1 MGGDGGV
8 LTAKAIGKR
17 IKAKGLGRLRWYCQM
32 CGKQCR
38 DENGFKCHTNTP
50 AHQSQLALFA
60 EKPELFVE
68 KFSDAFLQDFMSI
81 LHQRYG
87 SNAVSANNVYQEY
100 IKDRNHIHMNSTRW
114 TTLTEFV
121 KDLGRT
127 GRCRVEDR
135 EGTLWVAYVD
145 REVIERRRRA
155 DAIQRARLDEE
166 ELAERR
172 MERKMQTMQN
182 SIPDPKPSQDTRQ
195 IQGHDAELNEIEIV
209 LSMAS
214 KSRPRRGRFS
224 EVPND
229 DSFKD
234 LESTRITS
242 EGTESASHKRTD
254 ASASRRVLDDIVAD
268 IKRREKFPVLAVEAI
283 AQPESSSKAKCE
295 GVLTSEWTC
304 DANNAMNRLPS
315 RERTRNESS
324 QHSWPNSC
332 DTRVPGQ
339 RSVLK
344 RKRPSNSWL
353 RIGIVVK
360 MLSEELRG
368 GALFGKKGV
377 VVSLRDEYTANIR
390 MLNSNAL
397 LQVDRDDLR
406 TVIPKPGGLV
416 MFLRGQYAGDVG
428 IVENIDEGSYSI
440 SVELRRTGER
450 VDAIDY
456 EDVSKVSADL
466 FGPIPAVG

>member
-1 MGGDGGV
+1 MGGDGGL

-50 AHQSQLALFA
+50 AHQRQLALFA

-87 SNAVSANNVYQEY
+87 SNSVSANNVYQEY
-100 IKDRNHIHMNSTRW
+100 IKDRNHVHMNSTRW

-135 EGTLWVAYVD
+135 EGTWWVTYVD
-145 REVIERRRRA
+145 REVIERKRRA
-155 DAIQRARLDEE
+155 DAIERARLDEE

-172 MERKMQTMQN
+172 MERKIQTLQN
-182 SIPDPKPSQDTRQ
+182 SIPDPKPSQDTRR
-195 IQGHDAELNEIEIV
+195 IHGHNAELNEIDIS
-209 LSMAS
+209 LTMAS

-224 EVPND
+224 EAPSD

-234 LESTRITS
+234 LESTRIAS
-242 EGTESASHKRTD
+242 EGAKCAGHKRTN
-254 ASASRRVLDDIVAD
+254 AGASRRVLDDIVAE
-268 IKRREKFPVLAVEAI
+268 IKRREKVPIDAVRAS
-283 AQPESSSKAKCE
+283 AQPESSSKAKGE
-295 GVLTSEWTC
+295 AVLPPEWTC
-304 DANNAMNRLPS
+304 DADDAMNKPPS
-315 RERTRNESS
+315 REKTRNESPQRS
-324 QHSWPNSC
+324 SPSTC
-332 DTRVPGQ
+332 DDRVPGEH
-339 RSVLK
+339 SVLK
-344 RKRPSNSWL
+344 SKCWL

-360 MLSEELRG
+360 ILSEELRG
-368 GALFGKKGV
+368 GVLYGEKGV

-397 LQVDRDDLR
+397 LQVDRDDLQ

-428 IVENIDEGSYSI
+428 NVENIDECSYSI

-456 EDVSKVSADL
+456 EDVSKVFADL
-466 FGPIPAVG
+466 IDRIPAVG